1 MLQVFFSG
9 STPDTGSY
17 EPDARANTA
26 MLNTQKVTEVPNMP
40 LFTSDDYANLHPE
53 RDHVPSGMLDE
64 SFMID
69 FFVMYTHW
77 FADVIE
83 RWPDSADKLSFAFG
97 EATPL
102 WSRVALRRESDDPQ
116 LMLLLTTAT
125 SAMELLDCIHP
136 ETREDVISHLSEIA
150 KIRRG
155 ECESA
160 GERAEVDAVFTAM
173 YRFARSTSDDARVEF
188 LMQMM
193 DLGHDDDGQVD
204 RDKAVRVSASLVVAS
219 IAIVVAIPD
228 LETRET
234 FIKVLRVHTEAIAA
248 DPAVP
253 YYDSDDD

>member
-1 MLQVFFSG
+1 
-9 STPDTGSY
+9 
-17 EPDARANTA
+17 
-26 MLNTQKVTEVPNMP
+26 MP
-40 LFTSDDYANLHPE
+40 LFNSDDYANLHPE
-53 RDHVPSGMLDE
+53 RDQVPSGMLDE
-64 SFMID
+64 AFMID
-69 FFVMYTHW
+69 VFVMYTGW
-77 FADVIE
+77 FADLIE
-83 RWPDSADKLSFAFG
+83 RWPDSADELSFAFG
-97 EATPL
+97 EASPL

-136 ETREDVISHLSEIA
+136 ETKEDVISHLSEIA

-160 GERAEVDAVFTAM
+160 EERAEVDDVFTAM

-188 LMQMM
+188 LMQIM
-193 DLGHDDDGQVD
+193 DQGNDVDGLVD
-204 RDKAVRVSASLVVAS
+204 PDQAVRVLASLVVAS

-234 FIKVLRVHTEAIAA
+234 FIKVLRAHTEAIAA
-248 DPAVP
+248 DPVVP